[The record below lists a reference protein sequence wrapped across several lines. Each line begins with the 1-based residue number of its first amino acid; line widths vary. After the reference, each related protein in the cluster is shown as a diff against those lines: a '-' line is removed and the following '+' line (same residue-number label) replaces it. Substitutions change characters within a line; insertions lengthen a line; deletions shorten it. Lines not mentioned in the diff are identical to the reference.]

1 MHKLRHAPGDPEEV
15 LKAALE
21 GVAGPGP
28 VYVLGLGY
36 ADKADDGA
44 GVLVA
49 ETLKKLFPNHSF
61 SEHDGVEGTVLD
73 ISEKDG
79 PGTVFFVDA
88 TDIKGAPGTILVVPR
103 EDIKETEI
111 STHRVPVALM
121 ASVLG
126 REGKGTAVVCVQ
138 TRSLEF
144 RGDLSS
150 EVSSAVDLLV
160 RVFGDIMSGRPG

>member
-15 LKAALE
+15 LKATLE

-49 ETLKKLFPNHSF
+49 ETLKKPFPEFSF

-73 ISEKDG
+73 ISEKEG
-79 PGTVFFVDA
+79 PATVFFVDA
-88 TDIKGAPGTILVVPR
+88 TDIDEAPGTILVVPR
-103 EDIKETEI
+103 GDIKETEI

-126 REGKGTAVVCVQ
+126 REGKRTAVVCVQ
-138 TRSLEF
+138 VKSLEF
-144 RGDLSS
+144 RGSLSP
-150 EVSSAVDLLV
+150 EVSDSVGVLV
-160 RVFGDIMSGRPG
+160 RVFGDIIGGRID